1 MTRDT
6 MRILAQDRLISN
18 NTRTT
23 KLNNNDL
30 IIGPTGAGKTR
41 SYVKPNLLQY
51 ALEGGCSLII
61 ADTKG
66 SLVEEVGPVM
76 AAHGYKVINLDFIN
90 LMNNSVGYNPLDFVS
105 YDPAQKGYSEQE
117 ILTISSALVPI
128 ETKRDPFWEQSA
140 QIFLSAFIGYALE
153 TLPPEEHTLEAVVQL
168 YRNLSQTKQGG
179 GRCFPHQSP
188 RSAVS
193 GLWMLSPARTFSP
206 EARPHSGHFPGPH

>member
-41 SYVKPNLLQY
+41 NYVKPNLLQY

-105 YDPAQKGYSEQE
+105 CDPAQKGYSEQE

-168 YRNLSQTKQGG
+168 YRLSLI
-179 GRCFPHQSP
+179 HI
-188 RSAVS
+188 
-193 GLWMLSPARTFSP
+193 
-206 EARPHSGHFPGPH
+206 

>member
-1 MTRDT
+1 MTQDT

-41 SYVKPNLLQY
+41 NYVKPNLLQY

-76 AAHGYKVINLDFIN
+76 AAHVLLFNRLPT
-90 LMNNSVGYNPLDFVS
+90 LRVP
-105 YDPAQKGYSEQE
+105 PAPRVES
-117 ILTISSALVPI
+117 
-128 ETKRDPFWEQSA
+128 
-140 QIFLSAFIGYALE
+140 
-153 TLPPEEHTLEAVVQL
+153 LP
-168 YRNLSQTKQGG
+168 G
-179 GRCFPHQSP
+179 
-188 RSAVS
+188 
-193 GLWMLSPARTFSP
+193 WMP
-206 EARPHSGHFPGPH
+206 